1 MQAMLVDLTLGLS
14 WTCKMQPDVG
24 YVHEASGP
32 TAPCCFRSVCS
43 FENCEDP
50 DAVLPDTGNSCM
62 PVGGTASMASNVL
75 KIEAVIFDINF
86 PGALVCWLAVGPRW
100 HVDT

>member
-1 MQAMLVDLTLGLS
+1 
-14 WTCKMQPDVG
+14 
-24 YVHEASGP
+24 
-32 TAPCCFRSVCS
+32 
-43 FENCEDP
+43 
-50 DAVLPDTGNSCM
+50 
-62 PVGGTASMASNVL
+62 MASNVL